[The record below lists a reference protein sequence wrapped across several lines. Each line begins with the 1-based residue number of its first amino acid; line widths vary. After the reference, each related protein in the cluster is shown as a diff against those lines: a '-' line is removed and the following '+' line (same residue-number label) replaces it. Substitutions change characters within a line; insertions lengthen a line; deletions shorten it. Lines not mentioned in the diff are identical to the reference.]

1 MIKGLS
7 DRIKIAR
14 LGKIHLGEKKKSQKS
29 DNLYPSATDYFVVHA
44 DTNTP
49 KEIADKFHKIYGD
62 RPKELNISFPLDD
75 PEKFFPQWLKRYA
88 GNNLVCKGDGE
99 KAIETDLKTGE
110 RKEIQCLYK
119 NCPYYQKKQCR
130 EIGNLQF
137 YVTEIPG
144 GVFQIDTSS
153 YNSILEVNTAIKLIK
168 NENNGHIANIPL
180 KLTLRPAQVTV
191 NGYPK
196 TIYVLNL
203 YKPLQKVDMK
213 SEKKPVKEF
222 VTEKDSVEPEMPDSD
237 DVPEDLFPFD
247 IDNESE
253 DLPDF
258 EPIDEPENLPDFE
271 PVDDIEDPFTEVT
284 TDTAKYGQLKVMTIK
299 TLKKSDTNETFHFL
313 ACADTKGEKHTLMSD
328 DEAVKQLEGKT
339 LVEYQLEPTD
349 KHFEKLVSYK
359 VLENVQEA

>member
-88 GNNLVCKGDGE
+88 GNTLVCKGDGE
-99 KAIETDLKTGE
+99 KAIETDPKTGE

-203 YKPLQKVDMK
+203 YKPLQKVDIR
-213 SEKKPVKEF
+213 SEKKTVKEF
-222 VTEKDSVEPEMPDSD
+222 DVSKLPDTDNVSNNDDDNILPDSD
-237 DVPEDLFPFD
+237 DLPEDLFP
-247 IDNESE
+247 ITV
-253 DLPDF
+253 
-258 EPIDEPENLPDFE
+258 DENDEFTDLPDFE
-271 PVDDIEDPFTEVT
+271 PVDDIEDPFIEVA
-284 TDTAKYGQLKVMTIK
+284 TDTAKYGQLKVMVIK

-339 LVEYQLEPTD
+339 LIEYQLEPTD

-359 VLENVQEA
+359 VLETVQEA

>member
-1 MIKGLS
+1 MIKGLT
-7 DRIKIAR
+7 DRIKLAR
-14 LGKIHLGEKKKSQKS
+14 LGKIHLGEKKTSEKSG
-29 DNLYPSATDYFVVHA
+29 NLYPSATDYFVVHEDA
-44 DTNTP
+44 NTP
-49 KEIADKFHKIYGD
+49 KEIAEKFHKIYGE
-62 RPKELNISFPLDD
+62 RPKELNIMFPLDD

-168 NENNGHIANIPL
+168 EQNNGHIANIPL
-180 KLTLRPAQVTV
+180 KLTLRPMQVTV

-203 YKPLQKVDMK
+203 YKPLNDNIKPNK
-213 SEKKPVKEF
+213 EPVKKF
-222 VTEKDSVEPEMPDSD
+222 VTEKDIAEPELPNAD
-237 DVPEDLFPFD
+237 DVPEDLFPND
-247 IDNESE
+247 IDVDENDEII

-258 EPIDEPENLPDFE
+258 EPID
-271 PVDDIEDPFTEVT
+271 DINDPFGEP
-284 TDTAKYGQLKVMTIK
+284 AISAEYGPLKVDFVK
-299 TLKKSDTNETFHFL
+299 ELKPTNEPSFFGAVL
-313 ACADTKGEKHTLMSD
+313 SDEKGKKYNFKV
-328 DEAVKQLEGKT
+328 DENFKALEGKT
-339 LVEYQLEPTD
+339 LVAYEIVPDGKY
-349 KHFEKLVSYK
+349 KKLVSYK